1 MRNGPG
7 ISKIRQIEGFEIF
20 EIFVKNVRNAVWRAP
35 WASLGVPVA
44 FWVPPSGYWGSKW
57 RL

>member
-44 FWVPPSGYWGSKW
+44 FWVPPWGSW
-57 RL
+57 GSTWWF